1 MQKKIRVLGVAPYE
15 TMLNTMIRV
24 AEERKDIEL
33 VEARYGDL
41 ENGAEIVRAYDPD
54 KYDVILSRG
63 GTKLCIDRV
72 TDKPVFEIPVSYPD
86 LLNIFNLV
94 RGYSGKI
101 AILCYPNISDQI
113 RRLRDILQFDYDIF
127 NITSWNDL
135 QSQIEQIQRDGYSL
149 VIGDAIS
156 VSYAARCGLQSIL
169 LVSGT
174 ESIRAA
180 FDDIAHVYSYFTG
193 IQKENGYLKAYF
205 SAGDSAILCMNLGGG
220 TLFRL
225 GSVTAAV
232 EKTCRAILPLMKKSR
247 EYSLQKKA
255 SGHLILIRAVRLRHN
270 NEDCCYFTISEI
282 RLSSAHRTR
291 YGGMDVYERSEL
303 LNSDAGRS
311 VANLLAPTLN
321 RHKDAL
327 RSSLPLL
334 ITGEIGSEK
343 NAFARQVF
351 LRCSAPEDVLYV
363 VRCGELNRKLL
374 WYLLSDI
381 QSPLFSH
388 HTFVLFENLQ
398 ALSAP
403 MLLMFLQDLHD
414 FEHSLPSR
422 LLFTFGIK
430 PDDDLSGVHR
440 ILETL
445 TCNEIPLAPLRQQPE
460 DIHSQTLLF
469 INELN
474 RINGN
479 TITGIEPEA
488 IGLLEAYPWP
498 YNLKGLQRV
507 LKNAAENAH
516 SAWITSADIR
526 KILHQDAQAERQLQ
540 AKQRHETPQNL
551 DLSRTLEEIETD
563 IVSHVLNEENMN
575 QTRAA
580 KRLGVSRTTLWR
592 ILKK

>member
-1 MQKKIRVLGVAPYE
+1 
-15 TMLNTMIRV
+15 
-24 AEERKDIEL
+24 
-33 VEARYGDL
+33 
-41 ENGAEIVRAYDPD
+41 
-54 KYDVILSRG
+54 
-63 GTKLCIDRV
+63 
-72 TDKPVFEIPVSYPD
+72 
-86 LLNIFNLV
+86 
-94 RGYSGKI
+94 
-101 AILCYPNISDQI
+101 
-113 RRLRDILQFDYDIF
+113 
-127 NITSWNDL
+127 
-135 QSQIEQIQRDGYSL
+135 
-149 VIGDAIS
+149 
-156 VSYAARCGLQSIL
+156 
-169 LVSGT
+169 
-174 ESIRAA
+174 
-180 FDDIAHVYSYFTG
+180 
-193 IQKENGYLKAYF
+193 
-205 SAGDSAILCMNLGGG
+205 
-220 TLFRL
+220 
-225 GSVTAAV
+225 
-232 EKTCRAILPLMKKSR
+232 
-247 EYSLQKKA
+247 
-255 SGHLILIRAVRLRHN
+255 
-270 NEDCCYFTISEI
+270 
-282 RLSSAHRTR
+282 
-291 YGGMDVYERSEL
+291 MDVYERSEL

-430 PDDDLSGVHR
+430 PDDDLFGVHR

-445 TCNEIPLAPLRQQPE
+445 TCNEIPLTPLRQQPQ

-474 RINGN
+474 RISGN

-540 AKQRHETPQNL
+540 AKQRHETPQNI

-563 IVSHVLNEENMN
+563 IVNHVLNEENMN
-575 QTRAA
+575 QPRAA